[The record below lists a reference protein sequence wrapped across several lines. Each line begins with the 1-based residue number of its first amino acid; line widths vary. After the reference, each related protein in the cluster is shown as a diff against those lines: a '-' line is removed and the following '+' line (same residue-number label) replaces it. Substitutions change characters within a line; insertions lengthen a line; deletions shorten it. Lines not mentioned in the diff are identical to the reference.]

1 MIQAQN
7 FIKSI
12 SPHNRGW
19 FPSVFRAGFQAERPD
34 SNLFLEQWIPFDM
47 TNMAT
52 DDPTALDVY
61 IDFKNGRSGLEK
73 SPFRLVGL

>member
-1 MIQAQN
+1 M
-7 FIKSI
+7 
-12 SPHNRGW
+12 P
-19 FPSVFRAGFQAERPD
+19 RAGFQAERPD

-61 IDFKNGRSGLEK
+61 IDFKNGRSGDGEEPLQIGRFIARIMMIIRFQEDAGE
-73 SPFRLVGL
+73 RLRVL